1 MKGLLFITDDQWT
14 GSAFPDFYHSSFHTP
29 AYVFAHWSRFFK
41 IRSYI
46 PQGSLAFQDYVL
58 LERTAPGEPTEKPT
72 GGIRSSGKAISEA
85 ATLVGLG
92 PSATRPDQPGRA
104 WILARKVVKR
114 ILRHHS
120 SHEREVHSAV
130 VEALRDL
137 DANHNDLQQQLSQ
150 QDERIRELEKQ
161 RAR

>member
-1 MKGLLFITDDQWT
+1 L
-14 GSAFPDFYHSSFHTP
+14 FHTP
-29 AYVFAHWSRFFK
+29 AYVFAHWSRYSR

-58 LERTAPGEPTEKPT
+58 LERTAPGETTETPADP
-72 GGIRSSGKAISEA
+72 IRRSGEAISEA

-104 WILARKVVKR
+104 WIFARKVVKR

-137 DANHNDLQQQLSQ
+137 DANHHDLQQQIRQ

-161 RAR
+161 QAR